1 MILRRE
7 REGDAPAI
15 AAVHASAFA
24 RPGTVGVEPPE
35 VLLVSELR
43 ASDAWIAP
51 LSIVAVMDGVIVGHV
66 VCSRAHINDTIP
78 VLGLGPLGVAPE
90 DQSRG
95 IGSALV
101 HAVIAA
107 ADALDERIVVL
118 LGRPDYYRRFGFEPA
133 SNHGIAPPH
142 DWYGDHFQ
150 VRHLTSAIGDENGFF
165 RYADAFA
172 TVE

>member
-15 AAVHASAFA
+15 ASVHASAFA
-24 RPGTVGVEPPE
+24 RLGIVGVEPPE

-43 ASDAWIAP
+43 ASRAWLP
-51 LSIVAVMDGVIVGHV
+51 ELSIVALIDGSIAGHV
-66 VCSRAHINDTIP
+66 VCSRAHIGDTIP

-90 DQSRG
+90 YQG
-95 IGSALV
+95 NGVGSALM

-107 ADALDERIVVL
+107 ADALAERLIVL

-150 VRHLTSAIGDENGFF
+150 VRYLTSAIGDENGVF